1 MQTPTALAVAY
12 TPEGLPDLKHPETLE
27 VVRAIFARNCTPA
40 EMATAIHLAE
50 RYGLDPL
57 AKEVWAIKRQP
68 NEPALIMVSRDGLL
82 KAAKRDAHFRGL
94 SSGVVKAGDEFA
106 FDPVAG
112 TVAHRFGEKRGD
124 ILGAWALAKHTS
136 RDPVAVFVDFR
147 EYRGNS
153 PIWSKYPSAMIE
165 KTAQV
170 VALKRQFDLTGLR
183 GEDEG
188 DLGDGVAPA
197 IGEAKRAG
205 PPPAAAPAP
214 AVVIEAAQA
223 ALEPEVAPAVI
234 EGDFS
239 EVGPEPTTEAPHE
252 DETTGFQVMSL
263 EELGAWA
270 RASGLTRIQVGQV
283 VESVGGPGAKYLGL
297 TDAQKVEVALK
308 LGDLVG
314 VGQ

>member
-1 MQTPTALAVAY
+1 MQTQPPQSLAVAY
-12 TPEGLPDLKHPETLE
+12 TTEGLPDLKDQATLE
-27 VVRAIFARNCTPA
+27 VVRAIFAKNCSPA

-82 KAAKRDAHFRGL
+82 KAAKRDSQFQGL
-94 SSGVVKAGDEFA
+94 SSGVVKAGDHFA

-124 ILGAWALAKHTS
+124 ILGAWALAKHKS
-136 RDPVAVFVDFR
+136 RDPVAVFVDFK

-188 DLGDGVAPA
+188 DLA
-197 IGEAKRAG
+197 GEAGGAVGSAPKRSG
-205 PPPAAAPAP
+205 PPPAAAPGSASVVVEQEQAHAEGVQAEAP
-214 AVVIEAAQA
+214 AAPVQPAIIDAESEEDTAPPPLTAA
-223 ALEPEVAPAVI
+223 
-234 EGDFS
+234 
-239 EVGPEPTTEAPHE
+239 
-252 DETTGFQVMSL
+252 
-263 EELGAWA
+263 ELRDWA
-270 RASGLTRIQVGQV
+270 RAGGLKPVQLAEV
-283 VESVGGPGAKYLGL
+283 VRAVGGADAMYADL
-297 TDAQKVEVALK
+297 TDAQKVEVSLR
-308 LGDLVG
+308 LGDMMAAVA
-314 VGQ
+314 